1 MKSGKIYDRRVYD
14 RRVYDRKSYTLAKL
28 EKESGISQDELN
40 MLLFFTVDVMN
51 EEGLYIEANMPDL
64 KVNEA

>member
-1 MKSGKIYDRRVYD
+1 MKSGKIYD